1 MAAIDVGRRDFF
13 IAATPGFQ
21 DQVDPTW
28 FEGWRANVAYNNMPI
43 VESFEEFRLF
53 NEVQPDPDFNPVENL
68 TDEYLP
74 FYEDLM
80 RAKNVDHFNY
90 LKMRVDRANARR
102 ATMARSHWS
111 ATLAGGITDPLF
123 LTTFVPGL
131 NAIGLGKT
139 IVSAAGRA
147 TALGFGYGVA
157 SEARRAPFAVADEDY
172 ESAMN
177 IATSTAISGF
187 FGGAL
192 KGAGYMTPFIKSTA
206 AKVGRVARGEKIN
219 HIWSG
224 DGVNLD
230 SGYVGQSG
238 GDFDAVV
245 GNPLGSP
252 SQRMLSDPAMP
263 QSVKEMFVN
272 LTYNSSVPLQG
283 NRSGLAAQSVSQLSA
298 PYEGLVRRVE
308 VQMRDFHAQHLGVGD
323 EAVSIAG
330 VYSPFTREF
339 DDFVAD
345 TFKRYILSD
354 APDPAMRRAALDGIS
369 DPQREAIKVITKLF
383 GDMGE
388 DAKFYGLFPGQEQ
401 ITKKIANLNQRI
413 DDKAKVIAD
422 IESKRRADGTLS
434 AKANK
439 TLLQLEAEQVAT
451 RGRIDMLEDALTRP
465 PRRDFKFGIYYNK
478 ELLLSDDAAREGLT
492 RKFEDHYFRQ
502 RMQDENLSYAEAK
515 AGYSESVREDAERTL
530 KRILEEDA
538 DDLEDLMPANDIKG
552 GSKHLAHRKTNIP
565 EHEILEY
572 MHLSMDAVHA
582 YVTRMGKQIAFA
594 QKFGGR
600 NIDEVLADMTQ
611 DMEKA
616 GLSTKKIA
624 DARTAFVGDYSRVM
638 GTFRRN
644 PDRFDNQMAQAAK
657 GITAWSYLPLAGVSA
672 VTDFASIALAH
683 GFKDVFRAGKAGL
696 ADFGYAGGVLKEAQF
711 AGEVLDVTRAVH
723 QREMVSDSVKRINP
737 TKTEKFVSIG
747 NSAFYTLN
755 GLAPIT
761 FAGKFLDQLVVNN
774 RFITMS
780 RKMAAGKLDKY
791 NSEYLRRYGIDEE
804 FAEYISK
811 MPVSKHKSMQMFYA
825 NTDEWPA
832 NTPQERAKIRQYQAA
847 TAAHANNTIIMGQ
860 TFDKPLMIDGIVYM
874 RDNAFF
880 RMMRK
885 KYPELYK
892 IDRQASYKDVQLV
905 RLESGAMTLPF
916 TFMNFAFGANNKILN
931 AIRDPNRKHR
941 LQGAAALIGLSYLSL
956 SIKKSDYWFENR
968 DSPEILARVIDHSGL
983 VGIYS
988 DLGYMGLSMAVNGGL
1003 LPEEGVLG
1011 IKPKYVS
1018 PNKEERMMD
1027 ALTEPFGAPAGLAL
1041 SYGRAAG
1048 HFLNGRYDEGT
1059 SEFFYNAPFL
1069 GLPYIRDDAKALL
1082 DIGR

>member
-53 NEVQPDPDFNPVENL
+53 NEVQPDPNFNPVENL

-283 NRSGLAAQSVSQLSA
+283 NRSGLAAQSVAQLSA

-401 ITKKIANLNQRI
+401 ITKKIANLKQRI

-515 AGYSESVREDAERTL
+515 AGYSKSVREDAERTL

-572 MHLSMDAVHA
+572 MHLSMDALHA

-941 LQGAAALIGLSYLSL
+941 LQGAVALIGLSYLSL

-983 VGIYS
+983 IGIYS

-1041 SYGRAAG
+1041 AYGRAAG

>member
-1 MAAIDVGRRDFF
+1 MAVVDVGRRDFF

-43 VESFEEFRLF
+43 IESFEEFRLF
-53 NEVQPDPDFNPVENL
+53 NEVQPDPNFNPVEAL

-80 RAKNVDHFNY
+80 RAKNADHFNY
-90 LKMRVDRANARR
+90 LKSRVDRANARR
-102 ATMARSHWS
+102 ATIARSHWS

-139 IVSAAGRA
+139 VVSAAGRA

-172 ESAMN
+172 EAAMN

-206 AKVGRVARGEKIN
+206 TKVGRVARGERIK
-219 HIWSG
+219 HVWG
-224 DGVNLD
+224 ADGVNLD
-230 SGYVGQSG
+230 DGYVGQAG
-238 GDFDAVV
+238 GDYDAVV

-252 SQRMLSDPAMP
+252 SQRMLADPDIP
-263 QSVKEMFVN
+263 QNIKKMFVD

-283 NRSGLAAQSVSQLSA
+283 NRSAMANQSVAQLSV
-298 PYEGLVRRVE
+298 PYEGLFRRVE
-308 VQMRDFHAQHLGVGD
+308 MQMRDFHAQHLGVG
-323 EAVSIAG
+323 EKAASVAG
-330 VYSPFTREF
+330 VYSPFTKDF

-354 APDPAMRRAALDGIS
+354 APEPALRRAAVDGIS
-369 DPQREAIKVITKLF
+369 DPQREAIKVLTKLF

-401 ITKKIANLNQRI
+401 ITKKIANLKQRI

-422 IESKRRADGTLS
+422 IEAKRRADGTLS

-439 TLLQLEAEQVAT
+439 TLLQLEAEQAAT

-465 PRRDFKFGIYYNK
+465 PRKDFKFGIYYNK
-478 ELLLSDDAAREGLT
+478 ELLLSDEAAREGLT

-515 AGYSESVREDAERTL
+515 AGISESVREDAERTL

-538 DDLEDLMPANDIKG
+538 DDLEDLMPAPDIKG

-565 EHEILEY
+565 EHEVLDY
-572 MHLSMDAVHA
+572 MHLTMDALYA
-582 YVTRMGKQIAFA
+582 YTTRMGKQIAFA

-600 NIDEVLADMTQ
+600 NIDEALADMTEE
-611 DMEKA
+611 MEKA
-616 GLSTKKIA
+616 GLSSKKIA
-624 DARTAFVGDYSRVM
+624 AARTAFVGDYSRVM
-638 GTFRRN
+638 GTYRRN
-644 PDRFDNQMAQAAK
+644 PDRLDNQLAQASK
-657 GITAWSYLPLAGVSA
+657 GVTAWAYLPLAGVSA
-672 VTDFASIALAH
+672 VTDFASIAMAH
-683 GFKDVFRAGKAGL
+683 GFKDVFKAGKAMITSPT
-696 ADFGYAGGVLKEAQF
+696 YAGQVLREAQIG
-711 AGEVLDVTRAVH
+711 GELLDITRNVH
-723 QREMVSDSVKRINP
+723 GREMVSDSVKRLRPNA
-737 TKTEKFVSIG
+737 TEKVVSIG
-747 NSAFYTLN
+747 NAAFYTMN

-761 FAGKFLDQLVVNN
+761 FAGKFLDQLAVNN
-774 RFITMS
+774 KFITFS
-780 RKMAAGKLDKY
+780 RKMASGKINKY
-791 NSEYLRRYGIDEE
+791 DAEYLRRYGIDEE

-811 MPVSKHKSMQMFYA
+811 MPTSKHESMQMFFA

-832 NTPQERAKIRQYQAA
+832 NTPQERARIRQYQAA
-847 TAAHANNTIIMGQ
+847 TSAHANNTIIMGQ
-860 TFDKPLMIDGIVYM
+860 TFDKPLMVDGIVYM

-885 KYPELYK
+885 KFPELYK

-905 RLESGAMTLPF
+905 RIESGAMTLPF
-916 TFMNFAFGANNKILN
+916 TFMNFAFGANNKILG
-931 AIRDPNRKHR
+931 AIRDPNRRYR
-941 LQGAAALIGLSYLSL
+941 LQGAIALIGLSYLSL
-956 SIKKSDYWFENR
+956 SIKKPDYWFEKR
-968 DSPEILARVIDHSGL
+968 ESPEILARIIDHSGL
-983 VGIYS
+983 LGIYS
-988 DLGYMGLSMAVNGGL
+988 DIGYTGLSMAVNGGL

-1018 PNKEERMMD
+1018 PNEEERMMD

-1059 SEFFYNAPFL
+1059 AEFFYNAPFL
-1069 GLPYIRDDAKALL
+1069 GLPYIRDDTKALL